1 MVSYMHV
8 LFFHISSIELYLAC
22 VSGILMAITKGRKIQ
37 HTFAYEPFFAFGS
50 YFSGKEG
57 TLRHMVFV
65 FTCAV
70 SAWLQTFAHL
80 LHLLLLSL
88 NLKQRV
94 GWMLWGTY
102 GQMENKQPKES
113 FAYKELRERKGK
125 KSVQYTRGSSADLE
139 KFNQVMSSPSKRNC
153 HNEKYFNSS

>member
-1 MVSYMHV
+1 MNLS
-8 LFFHISSIELYLAC
+8 LPLAPT
-22 VSGILMAITKGRKIQ
+22 SR
-37 HTFAYEPFFAFGS
+37 
-50 YFSGKEG
+50 GKEG

-80 LHLLLLSL
+80 LHLWLLSL

-102 GQMENKQPKES
+102 GEMENKQPKES
-113 FAYKELRERKGK
+113 FGYKELREKKGK
-125 KSVQYTRGSSADLE
+125 KSVQYTRESSADLE
-139 KFNQVMSSPSKRNC
+139 KFNQVMFPYSSSSKRSC
-153 HNEKYFNSS
+153 HNEKYFDSS